1 MSGYK
6 HRSFYEYLAFATAI
20 LTLVAM
26 VLAFVYPC
34 LRDVCGN
41 AAITFAT
48 LTGAILVFST
58 LEIQRKALQEDKSKN
73 DESRFDSH
81 FYPILSSFRK
91 DAAEFEIRGDYLSD
105 DGLGVRK
112 SYQGEKGFR
121 AARSMTRGVKK
132 FLKDKDF
139 IKFDGEDLDI
149 ELKEYSK
156 IFEALYD
163 DFPQEEEIEKVE
175 AERREFIKSQQVPY
189 LMSKMGISEDEYDE
203 YKQKG
208 EKEIEA
214 FLLEKLVVY
223 QSAALSKYIKSLR
236 FLIHIIDDE
245 LTETKR
251 SKYFMHIATLLGHQ
265 ELEFLKCFHEFDII
279 TNNNNRL

>member
-1 MSGYK
+1 MSGK
-6 HRSFYEYLAFATAI
+6 KKRSLYEYLAIGLAL
-20 LTLVAM
+20 LTIVPI

-34 LRDVCGN
+34 ARDQYGTV
-41 AAITFAT
+41 ALVLAT
-48 LTGAILVFST
+48 LAGAILVFST

-149 ELKEYSK
+149 ELNPTST
-156 IFEALYD
+156 
-163 DFPQEEEIEKVE
+163 VTN
-175 AERREFIKSQQVPY
+175 RY
-189 LMSKMGISEDEYDE
+189 LTV
-203 YKQKG
+203 
-208 EKEIEA
+208 
-214 FLLEKLVVY
+214 L
-223 QSAALSKYIKSLR
+223 
-236 FLIHIIDDE
+236 
-245 LTETKR
+245 
-251 SKYFMHIATLLGHQ
+251 
-265 ELEFLKCFHEFDII
+265 
-279 TNNNNRL
+279 

>member
-1 MSGYK
+1 
-6 HRSFYEYLAFATAI
+6 
-20 LTLVAM
+20 M

-91 DAAEFEIRGDYLSD
+91 DAADFEIIGDSLSD
-105 DGLGVRK
+105 GGIGVRK
-112 SYQGEKGFR
+112 SYKGENGFR
-121 AARSMTRGVKK
+121 AARSMARGVKEYV
-132 FLKDKDF
+132 KDKDF
-139 IKFDGEDLDI
+139 VKFDRDDFDIDLD
-149 ELKEYSK
+149 EFSK
-156 IFEALYD
+156 IFDAIYD
-163 DFPQEEEIEKVE
+163 DFPLEEELDKVE
-175 AERREFIKSQQVPY
+175 AERRQFIKSRQIPY
-189 LMSKMGISEDEYDE
+189 LMSKMGITKAEAEE

-208 EKEIEA
+208 EKEIES
-214 FLLEKLVVY
+214 FLLEKLVEY
-223 QSAALSKYIKSLR
+223 QSATLSKYVKSLR
-236 FLIHIIDDE
+236 FLIHIIEDE
-245 LTETKR
+245 LIESKR

-265 ELEFLKCFHEFDII
+265 EIEFLKCFHEFDII